1 MAHTKAG
8 GSTRQKG
15 SRHGKRL
22 GIKLFG
28 GQSTKTGSILV
39 RQNGTKVHPGSGVK
53 MGKDYTLYAVGTGLV
68 KFIRRQGKK
77 LITVVPT

>member
-15 SRHGKRL
+15 NRHGKRL
-22 GIKLFG
+22 GVKLFG
-28 GQSTKTGSILV
+28 GQKAQVGSILV
-39 RQNGTKVHPGSGVK
+39 RQNGSKVRPGEGVK
-53 MGKDYTLYAVGTGLV
+53 MGRDFTLYSITEGLV

-77 LITVVPT
+77 LITVVST